1 MRLRIKKTY
10 IVSHPHI
17 AFDHY
22 PRISHAAASPNNN
35 KHLWIIARI
44 ISSFLFLN
52 SVENV
57 KDVDLEGITTYIK
70 QGATFEPVPGP
81 KIFSACWQSFP
92 GHFGTRAAWDYPLT
106 FPWSVKQKRTNT
118 WSGSGATGASVLH
131 PGPLLNWR
139 VVGPV
144 ASRRESRRRLISFL
158 PLSLRRF
165 QVRATTSLREPV
177 SWKR

>member
-1 MRLRIKKTY
+1 MARLYIIRLARRPTFDAGLKHDQVKGN

-44 ISSFLFLN
+44 NSSFLFLN

-81 KIFSACWQSFP
+81 KIFSAC
-92 GHFGTRAAWDYPLT
+92 
-106 FPWSVKQKRTNT
+106 
-118 WSGSGATGASVLH
+118 
-131 PGPLLNWR
+131 
-139 VVGPV
+139 
-144 ASRRESRRRLISFL
+144 
-158 PLSLRRF
+158 
-165 QVRATTSLREPV
+165 
-177 SWKR
+177 